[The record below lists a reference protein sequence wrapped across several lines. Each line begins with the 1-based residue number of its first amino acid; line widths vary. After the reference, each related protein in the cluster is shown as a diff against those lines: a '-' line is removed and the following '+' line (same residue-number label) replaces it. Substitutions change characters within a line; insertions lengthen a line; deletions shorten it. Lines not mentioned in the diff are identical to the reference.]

1 MKLKNKLLSIGA
13 ILLLSCQYAPAQAQ
27 IVDNSL
33 NPVGVEL
40 TLCESIAEFAEDV
53 SNLRQNGAKY
63 SDVIAVAPKPTTQAE
78 KDIKLILDEITY
90 TAWQLNIVESKYG
103 KAYLSEEFGKQ
114 VYLGSY
120 NNPTDAFTSYKV
132 AKEAYIRELADKY
145 CDSITKNVYDALIKY
160 KVEITD

>member
-1 MKLKNKLLSIGA
+1 MKLKNKILGIFTT
-13 ILLLSCQYAPAQAQ
+13 LLLSCQYAPAQAKF
-27 IVDNSL
+27 VDNTL

-63 SDVIAVAPKPTTQAE
+63 ADVIAVAPAPTTQAE

-103 KAYLSEEFGKQ
+103 KAYISEEFGKQ
-114 VYLGSY
+114 VYLICIG
-120 NNPTDAFTSYKV
+120 DFK
-132 AKEAYIRELADKY
+132 
-145 CDSITKNVYDALIKY
+145 
-160 KVEITD
+160 

>member
-13 ILLLSCQYAPAQAQ
+13 ILLLSCQYSPAQAQ

-33 NPVGVEL
+33 NAYGLEL

-53 SNLRQNGAKY
+53 SNLRQNGARY
-63 SDVIAVAPKPTTQAE
+63 SDVIAVAPAPTTQAE

-103 KAYLSEEFGKQ
+103 KAYLSNEFGKQ
-114 VYLGSY
+114 VYMICVG
-120 NNPTDAFTSYKV
+120 DF
-132 AKEAYIRELADKY
+132 R
-145 CDSITKNVYDALIKY
+145 
-160 KVEITD
+160 

>member
-1 MKLKNKLLSIGA
+1 MKLKNKILSA
-13 ILLLSCQYAPAQAQ
+13 LTTLLLSCQYSPAQAQ

-33 NPVGVEL
+33 NAYGLEL

-63 SDVIAVAPKPTTQAE
+63 ADVIAVAPKPSTQAE

-114 VYLGSY
+114 VYMICIG
-120 NNPTDAFTSYKV
+120 D
-132 AKEAYIRELADKY
+132 
-145 CDSITKNVYDALIKY
+145 
-160 KVEITD
+160 

>member
-1 MKLKNKLLSIGA
+1 MKLKNQ
-13 ILLLSCQYAPAQAQ
+13 ILGVFATTLLSCQYSPVYAQL
-27 IVDNSL
+27 VDNSL

-63 SDVIAVAPKPTTQAE
+63 SDVIAVAPAPTTQVE

-103 KAYLSEEFGKQ
+103 KAYLSSQFGKQ
-114 VYLGSY
+114 VYLMCVG
-120 NNPTDAFTSYKV
+120 DW
-132 AKEAYIRELADKY
+132 L
-145 CDSITKNVYDALIKY
+145 
-160 KVEITD
+160 

>member
-13 ILLLSCQYAPAQAQ
+13 ALLLSCQYAPAQAE

-33 NPVGVEL
+33 NPTGVEL
-40 TLCESIAEFAEDV
+40 TLCESIADFAEDV
-53 SNLRQNGAKY
+53 SILRQYGAKY
-63 SDVIAVAPKPTTQAE
+63 EDVIAVAPTPTTQAE

-114 VYLGSY
+114 VYLMCIG
-120 NNPTDAFTSYKV
+120 DFK
-132 AKEAYIRELADKY
+132 
-145 CDSITKNVYDALIKY
+145 
-160 KVEITD
+160 

>member
-13 ILLLSCQYAPAQAQ
+13 ILLLSCQYSPAHAQ
-27 IVDNSL
+27 VVGNSL
-33 NPVGVEL
+33 NQTTLNQTGVEI

-53 SNLRQNGAKY
+53 SSLRQNGAKY
-63 SDVIAVAPKPTTQAE
+63 ADVIAVAPAPTTQAE

-114 VYLGSY
+114 VYLVCVG
-120 NNPTDAFTSYKV
+120 
-132 AKEAYIRELADKY
+132 
-145 CDSITKNVYDALIKY
+145 DSK
-160 KVEITD
+160 

>member
-1 MKLKNKLLSIGA
+1 MKNKLLSVFSV
-13 ILLLSCQYAPAQAQ
+13 LLISCQYSPAYAQ
-27 IVDNSL
+27 VVDNPL
-33 NPVGVEL
+33 NAYGLEL

-63 SDVIAVAPKPTTQAE
+63 ADVIAVAPAPTTQAE

-114 VYLGSY
+114 VYLMCIG
-120 NNPTDAFTSYKV
+120 DFK
-132 AKEAYIRELADKY
+132 
-145 CDSITKNVYDALIKY
+145 
-160 KVEITD
+160 

>member
-1 MKLKNKLLSIGA
+1 MKLKNQIPGVFTT
-13 ILLLSCQYAPAQAQ
+13 LLLSCQYSPAQANV
-27 IVDNSL
+27 VDNSL

-63 SDVIAVAPKPTTQAE
+63 ADVIAVAPKPTTQAE

-103 KAYLSEEFGKQ
+103 KAYLSNEFGKQ
-114 VYLGSY
+114 VYIICIG
-120 NNPTDAFTSYKV
+120 DW
-132 AKEAYIRELADKY
+132 I
-145 CDSITKNVYDALIKY
+145 
-160 KVEITD
+160 

>member
-1 MKLKNKLLSIGA
+1 MKNKLLSIFSV
-13 ILLLSCQYAPAQAQ
+13 LLISCQYTPAYAQ
-27 IVDNSL
+27 IVDNTLNTTTL

-63 SDVIAVAPKPTTQAE
+63 SDVIAVAPTPTTQAE

-103 KAYLSEEFGKQ
+103 KAYLSNEFGKQ
-114 VYLGSY
+114 VYMICVG
-120 NNPTDAFTSYKV
+120 DFK
-132 AKEAYIRELADKY
+132 
-145 CDSITKNVYDALIKY
+145 
-160 KVEITD
+160 

>member
-13 ILLLSCQYAPAQAQ
+13 TLLLSCQYSPAYAQ
-27 IVDNSL
+27 IVDNPL
-33 NPVGVEL
+33 NAYGLEL

-63 SDVIAVAPKPTTQAE
+63 EDVIAVAPKPTTQAE

-103 KAYLSEEFGKQ
+103 KAYLSDEFSKQ
-114 VYLGSY
+114 VYMICIG
-120 NNPTDAFTSYKV
+120 DFK
-132 AKEAYIRELADKY
+132 
-145 CDSITKNVYDALIKY
+145 
-160 KVEITD
+160 

>member
-13 ILLLSCQYAPAQAQ
+13 ILLLSCQYAPAQAKV
-27 IVDNSL
+27 VDNSL
-33 NPVGVEL
+33 NPTGVEL

-63 SDVIAVAPKPTTQAE
+63 ADVIAVAPTPTTQAE

-103 KAYLSEEFGKQ
+103 KAYLSNEFCKQ
-114 VYLGSY
+114 VYLICVG
-120 NNPTDAFTSYKV
+120 
-132 AKEAYIRELADKY
+132 
-145 CDSITKNVYDALIKY
+145 DSK
-160 KVEITD
+160 

>member
-1 MKLKNKLLSIGA
+1 MKNKLLSIFSVF
-13 ILLLSCQYAPAQAQ
+13 LLSCQYSPVYAQ

-40 TLCESIAEFAEDV
+40 TLCESVAEFAEDV

-63 SDVIAVAPKPTTQAE
+63 SDVIAVAPAPETQAE

-114 VYLGSY
+114 VYLICVG
-120 NNPTDAFTSYKV
+120 DW
-132 AKEAYIRELADKY
+132 I
-145 CDSITKNVYDALIKY
+145 
-160 KVEITD
+160 

>member
-13 ILLLSCQYAPAQAQ
+13 TLLLSCQYAPAQAQ

-63 SDVIAVAPKPTTQAE
+63 ADVIAVAPPPTTQAE
-78 KDIKLILDEITY
+78 KDIKIILDEITY

-103 KAYLSEEFGKQ
+103 KAHLSNQFGKQ
-114 VYLGSY
+114 VYLICVGD
-120 NNPTDAFTSYKV
+120 NK
-132 AKEAYIRELADKY
+132 
-145 CDSITKNVYDALIKY
+145 
-160 KVEITD
+160 

>member
-1 MKLKNKLLSIGA
+1 MKLKNKLLGVFTT
-13 ILLLSCQYAPAQAQ
+13 LLLSCQYSPAQAK

-63 SDVIAVAPKPTTQAE
+63 ADVIAVAPKPETQAE

-103 KAYLSEEFGKQ
+103 KAYLSSEFGKQ
-114 VYLGSY
+114 VYMVCVGDWS
-120 NNPTDAFTSYKV
+120 
-132 AKEAYIRELADKY
+132 
-145 CDSITKNVYDALIKY
+145 
-160 KVEITD
+160 

>member
-1 MKLKNKLLSIGA
+1 MKNKLLSIFSVF
-13 ILLLSCQYAPAQAQ
+13 LLSCQYSPAYAQ

-63 SDVIAVAPKPTTQAE
+63 SDVIAVAPKPETQAE

-114 VYLGSY
+114 VYLICVG
-120 NNPTDAFTSYKV
+120 DFK
-132 AKEAYIRELADKY
+132 
-145 CDSITKNVYDALIKY
+145 
-160 KVEITD
+160 